1 MKSNNDHDHSLRQHL
16 KYLLSDGGAHVKFS
30 DVVSSFP
37 AKLRGQKPSGFPH
50 SAWMLLE
57 HMRIAKCDIAEFNRN
72 RNIDSPEWASG
83 YWDRTENP
91 HSTGA
96 WSASIKALN
105 KDLQEMRALV
115 A

>member
-57 HMRIAKCDIAEFNRN
+57 HMRIVQWDILEFSRN
-72 RNIDSPEWASG
+72 PKYARRSG
-83 YWDRTENP
+83 RAATGLGPRTRLAQGP
-91 HSTGA
+91 GA
-96 WSASIKALN
+96 PA
-105 KDLQEMRALV
+105 
-115 A
+115 